1 MDLGKLEQDLVFGD
15 ASTKEV
21 LAYLSRRPQMS
32 TADKV
37 GCPSSGLSACIAI
50 ILVPLGFGV

>member
-1 MDLGKLEQDLVFGD
+1 MDSIRANDLMELGKLEQDLVFGD

-21 LAYLSRRPQMS
+21 LAYLSKRPRMS

-37 GCPSSGLSACIAI
+37 KAKTVTLCES
-50 ILVPLGFGV
+50 